1 MARIGDTARTSL
13 KSILEA
19 VLMASDEPVDM
30 ASLAALFGDD

>member
-19 VLMASDEPVDM
+19 VL
-30 ASLAALFGDD
+30 LAAGEPLSLKAI